1 MSFRLRVLLLTMVLV
16 ATSSAA
22 TAWLTLQ
29 QANRALT
36 SYVAA
41 SHRDV
46 EDAVAV
52 LAAYGRT
59 HPTWSGVADPVRDLA
74 GRLNQRIRVV
84 DDSGVVLADSDVLA
98 GRAARPTV
106 GAPSLVDTRPVLVFP
121 PGMDSYG
128 RFRFT
133 VAVVDAFW
141 RGRIMMACAEG
152 AGLGVRVVETKFKP
166 PFYEVTGGTEA
177 ARTACNRQGKEA
189 RRPVGPVD
197 ERGKTCL
204 NRDDDGAC
212 LAEVLNVHLAAY
224 APKPVQV
231 YLGALDEVP
240 ARGVPARAI
249 GLAAAAVVLVTAVC
263 AVLLSRRVLRPI
275 GALTTASRA
284 MATEGRADPV
294 PVTGHDELAEL
305 ARTFNRMAGS
315 LAASEE
321 RQRRLIADVAH
332 ELRTPLANL
341 RGYLE
346 ALSDGV
352 LRPSPELFASLHEEA
367 LLQQRIVDD
376 LQDLAL
382 AEAGVLAY
390 HRTSVDLAELA
401 ETARTAHAAVAEAAG
416 LTIGLTVDGQVTVD
430 ADPDRLRQVLGNLL
444 RNAITATPAGGRITL
459 TVSADETATADAA
472 AIVQVSDTGRGIAP
486 ADLAHV
492 FDRLWRGDPARGRG
506 GTGLGLA
513 IARQIVSDHG
523 GDLGVA
529 SEVGVGTT
537 FTVRLPLSSP
547 ARPR

>member
-1 MSFRLRVLLLTMVLV
+1 MSFRLRVLLLTLVLV

-46 EDAVAV
+46 EDAVAA
-52 LAAYGRT
+52 LSAYGRT
-59 HPTWSGVADPVRDLA
+59 HQAWTGVAEPVRDLA

-84 DDSGVVLADSDVLA
+84 DDTGAVLADSDVLA

-106 GAPSLVDTRPVLVFP
+106 GAPSLVDARPTLNFP
-121 PGMDSYG
+121 PGSTAYSRFQFTAAVADS
-128 RFRFT
+128 
-133 VAVVDAFW
+133 FW
-141 RGRIMMACAEG
+141 RGRILAACAAES
-152 AGLGVRVVETKFKP
+152 GLGVRVVETRYKP
-166 PFYEVTGGTEA
+166 QIFEIVGGTETI
-177 ARTACNRQGKEA
+177 RTACSRRSKEA
-189 RRPVGPVD
+189 HRPPGLVD
-197 ERGKTCL
+197 QRGKSCLNTEDATTCL
-204 NRDDDGAC
+204 SE
-212 LAEVLNVHLAAY
+212 LLNQDLVTLLPH
-224 APKPVQV
+224 PVQV

-240 ARGVPARAI
+240 AEGVPARAI
-249 GLAAAAVVLVTAVC
+249 ALAATAVVLVTAVC

-275 GALTTASRA
+275 GALTAASRELA
-284 MATEGRADPV
+284 AAGAFRELAAAGRPDPV

-305 ARTFNRMAGS
+305 ARAFNRMAGS

-321 RQRRLIADVAH
+321 QQRRLIADVAH

-390 HRTSVDLAELA
+390 HRSRVDLAELA
-401 ETARTAHAAVAEAAG
+401 ETVRTAHSAVAEAAG
-416 LTIGLTVDGQVTVD
+416 LALDLRHHAEVTID
-430 ADPDRLRQVLGNLL
+430 ADSDRLRQVLGNLI
-444 RNAITATPAGGRITL
+444 RNAIAATASGGRITL
-459 TVSADETATADAA
+459 TISADSATAYLE
-472 AIVQVSDTGRGIAP
+472 VRDTGRGIAP
-486 ADLAHV
+486 ADLTHV

-523 GDLGVA
+523 GRIDVV
-529 SEVGVGTT
+529 STVGVGTA
-537 FTVRLPLSSP
+537 FTVSLP
-547 ARPR
+547 R

>member
-1 MSFRLRVLLLTMVLV
+1 MSFRLRVLLLTVVLV

-29 QANRALT
+29 QANQALT

-46 EDAVAV
+46 EDAVAE

-59 HPTWSGVADPVRDLA
+59 HPTWSGVEDPVQTLA

-84 DDSGVVLADSDVLA
+84 DDSGAVLADSDVLA
-98 GRAARPTV
+98 GRTARPTV
-106 GAPSLVDTRPVLVFP
+106 GAPSLVDVRPVVAFP
-121 PGMDSYG
+121 PGFDAYG
-128 RFRFT
+128 RLRLV
-133 VAVVDAFW
+133 VASADAFY
-141 RGRIMMACAEG
+141 RGWIMTSCAAD
-152 AGLGVRVVETKFKP
+152 AGLDVRLVQVNGKP
-166 PFYEVTGGTEA
+166 PYFEILGGAEA
-177 ARTACNRQGKEA
+177 IRSACNRRAKEA
-189 RRPVGPVD
+189 SRPRGPVD
-197 ERGKTCL
+197 TRGKECL
-204 NRDDDGAC
+204 NRDNDAEC
-212 LAEVLNVHLAAY
+212 LIGLLNEDLSAY

-275 GALTTASRA
+275 GALTTASRTL
-284 MATEGRADPV
+284 ATQGRADPV

-305 ARTFNRMAGS
+305 ARAFNRMAGS

-321 RQRRLIADVAH
+321 RQRQLIADVAH

-346 ALSDGV
+346 ALEDGV
-352 LRPSPELFASLHEEA
+352 MPPSRELFASLHEEA

-376 LQDLAL
+376 LQDLAM

-390 HRTSVDLAELA
+390 HRTTVDLAELA
-401 ETARTAHAAVAEAAG
+401 ETVRTAHAAVAEAAG
-416 LTIGLTVDGQVTVD
+416 LTVEVRTDGEPTVY

-444 RNAITATPAGGRITL
+444 RNAITATPPGGRITL
-459 TVSADETATADAA
+459 TVTADGSAA
-472 AIVQVSDTGRGIAP
+472 TVAVSDTGRGIAP
-486 ADLAHV
+486 ADLPHV
-492 FDRLWRGDPARGRG
+492 FDRLWRADPARGRG
-506 GTGLGLA
+506 GSGLGLA
-513 IARQIVSDHG
+513 IARQLVSDHG
-523 GDLGVA
+523 GTIDVT
-529 SEVGVGTT
+529 STVGVGTT
-537 FTVRLPLSSP
+537 FTVRLPH
-547 ARPR
+547 